1 MAGHS
6 KWANIKFRKAAQD
19 AKRGKLFTKLIREI
33 TVAARAGGGD
43 SASNPRLRTA
53 IDKALSANMT
63 RDTVDR
69 AIKRGTGELEGVS
82 YEEIRYEGYAPGGVA
97 ILVDCMT
104 DNRNRTV
111 GSTASLQ
118 QARRNLGTEGSVAYL
133 FSKTGL
139 FVFAP
144 GTDEE
149 AVMEAA
155 VGAGAD
161 DVETIADGSIEVLA
175 QPETF
180 DAVNDALKGVG
191 LEPELA
197 QVLERPS
204 NEAPVSNEDAEKV
217 LRLVDALEELDDV
230 QEVSERGFPENRLS
244 VPGLF
249 NAFEGLR
256 TIGIDPGSRVTG
268 IGVVEARGQSL
279 HYIHS
284 ECVRTG
290 TGSLGSRLVQIHQRI
305 RAVISRFQPLSGAIE
320 KVFVSANPQSALV
333 LGQARGVRYWRWRKV
348 TLRSVNTVRSKSS
361 GQSRHGPRGQGTGA
375 AHGESPAGHGSK
387 AASGCGRRTRLCYL
401 PSSSC

>member
-111 GSTASLQ
+111 GEVRHLFSKHGG
-118 QARRNLGTEGSVAYL
+118 NLGTEGSVAYL

-139 FVFAP
+139 FIFAP

-161 DVETIADGSIEVLA
+161 DVETVADGSIEVLA
-175 QPETF
+175 PPETY
-180 DAVNDALKGVG
+180 DVVNDALKEAG

-204 NEAPVSNEDAEKV
+204 NETPVGVEDAGKV
-217 LRLVDALEELDDV
+217 IRLVDALEELDDV
-230 QEVSERGFPENRLS
+230 QEVST
-244 VPGLF
+244 
-249 NAFEGLR
+249 NASFTEE
-256 TIGIDPGSRVTG
+256 S
-268 IGVVEARGQSL
+268 A
-279 HYIHS
+279 
-284 ECVRTG
+284 
-290 TGSLGSRLVQIHQRI
+290 LGS
-305 RAVISRFQPLSGAIE
+305 
-320 KVFVSANPQSALV
+320 
-333 LGQARGVRYWRWRKV
+333 
-348 TLRSVNTVRSKSS
+348 
-361 GQSRHGPRGQGTGA
+361 
-375 AHGESPAGHGSK
+375 
-387 AASGCGRRTRLCYL
+387 
-401 PSSSC
+401 

>member
-43 SASNPRLRTA
+43 SASNPRLRSA

-69 AIKRGTGELEGVS
+69 AFKRGTGELDGVS

-97 ILVDCMT
+97 VLVNCMT

-111 GSTASLQ
+111 GEVRHLFGKHGG
-118 QARRNLGTEGSVAYL
+118 NLGTEGSVAYL

-149 AVMEAA
+149 VVMEAA

-161 DVETIADGSIEVLA
+161 DVETVADGSIEVLA
-175 QPETF
+175 EPDVF
-180 DAVNDALKGVG
+180 DAVNDALKGAG

-204 NEAPVSNEDAEKV
+204 NEAPVSNDDAEKV
-217 LRLVDALEELDDV
+217 MRLVDALEELDDV
-230 QEVSERGFPENRLS
+230 QEVFTNASFPE
-244 VPGLF
+244 
-249 NAFEGLR
+249 E
-256 TIGIDPGSRVTG
+256 
-268 IGVVEARGQSL
+268 
-279 HYIHS
+279 
-284 ECVRTG
+284 
-290 TGSLGSRLVQIHQRI
+290 
-305 RAVISRFQPLSGAIE
+305 
-320 KVFVSANPQSALV
+320 SALS
-333 LGQARGVRYWRWRKV
+333 A
-348 TLRSVNTVRSKSS
+348 
-361 GQSRHGPRGQGTGA
+361 
-375 AHGESPAGHGSK
+375 
-387 AASGCGRRTRLCYL
+387 
-401 PSSSC
+401 